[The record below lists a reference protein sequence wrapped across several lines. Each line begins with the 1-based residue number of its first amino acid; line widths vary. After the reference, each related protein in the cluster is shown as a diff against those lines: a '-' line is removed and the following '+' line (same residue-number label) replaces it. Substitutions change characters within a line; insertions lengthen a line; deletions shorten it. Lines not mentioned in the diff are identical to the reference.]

1 MDRRK
6 SCFVYVYLCLTF
18 SVAGPKKV
26 AASAQ
31 KYLSGTLSS
40 TQPKEQQQA
49 VTNTM
54 KVSGKLQDTASSSSS
69 DRGSSRVS
77 GSSTDTTD
85 PTSSSS
91 SSYLLPSSA
100 SSAMRAAQ
108 AKSQVTHAS
117 SSSRRAGGTGAGTPL
132 GEPVGVAESTHNH
145 FAGAGSEP
153 AFSPAPGETKSDRLR
168 KRVLAGKDG
177 VPFDDGTN
185 SSKFS
190 GAAQVGGARSAGGGT
205 GLAPKWGRP
214 HQLHL
219 PKGSPVIRL
228 APDFEQLGLALY
240 WSALSCQATYYA

>member
-1 MDRRK
+1 MDQRK

-18 SVAGPKKV
+18 SVAGPKQV

-54 KVSGKLQDTASSSSS
+54 KVSGKLQDTASTSSSH
-69 DRGSSRVS
+69 R

-85 PTSSSS
+85 PTSSSPP
-91 SSYLLPSSA
+91 SYLLTSSA
-100 SSAMRAAQ
+100 SSAMRVAQ
-108 AKSQVTHAS
+108 AKSPVTHAS
-117 SSSRRAGGTGAGTPL
+117 SSSQRAGGTGAGTPL
-132 GEPVGVAESTHNH
+132 GEPVGVAESTRNH
-145 FAGAGSEP
+145 FAGAGSDP

-177 VPFDDGTN
+177 VPLDDGTN